1 MRGGAVPLFRV
12 SLQVFFE
19 RNAKRLKKGCYRT
32 VLRVT
37 ERQSHGELALATEV
51 NFSHQ
56 GNVSVRGLIEL
67 PVHLK
72 VTGEIG
78 PAVTPTNVATGSSRK
93 LECAP
98 ECQPYP
104 CLLCHQDLPVRYLDH
119 IAVVTPSADLKMGR
133 TKHVEVQLRDKR
145 FITDE
150 LNVLE
155 NAGKMR
161 IRDDFLNDGVP
172 ALGIG
177 VGVAVAK

>member
-1 MRGGAVPLFRV
+1 MLMSSTDGPSYLMIGGVC
-12 SLQVFFE
+12 FFFFF
-19 RNAKRLKKGCYRT
+19 
-32 VLRVT
+32 
-37 ERQSHGELALATEV
+37 
-51 NFSHQ
+51 FSSRRRHTRFDCDWSSD
-56 GNVSVRGLIEL
+56 VCSSDLIEL

-72 VTGEIG
+72 VTGEIR

-150 LNVLE
+150 SNVLE

-177 VGVAVAK
+177 VGVPVAK